1 LAKEK
6 EYERRNAMSEEK
18 QLKVIYEIDIFDI
31 EEKDLKQ
38 AKKCGKELGA
48 WFEAQSI
55 KTQLAI
61 YYAYTVEHFHGDN
74 TLQHCPWWK
83 LLKRARDDIFKKH
96 MPKDKYNA
104 SDVVFELAPTQV
116 LLDE

>member
-1 LAKEK
+1 
-6 EYERRNAMSEEK
+6 MSEEDK

-31 EEKDLKQ
+31 EEQDLEQ

-48 WFEAQSI
+48 WFEAQNI

-61 YYAYTVEHFHGDN
+61 FYAHTVEHFHGD

-104 SDVVFELAPTQV
+104 EESLCLVPTEV
-116 LLDE
+116 ILDD